1 MKIIILFAL
10 AGLSLAVGKSCYAPG
25 RQTNAQCLEFAVNND
40 PDFSVNLASF
50 MCHTNGRITRNA
62 EKHNSL
68 IEKLLL
74 TLKCAGCALDVIP
87 NIRED
92 QTLNALTTAGKTLED
107 VARELLE
114 FLDGLKLSEGS
125 KKLLCA
131 LNDDALLSTFSAKA
145 LTKNLS
151 PMPHNTK
158 ALICEGD
165 RNAVTA
171 KDVVQLL
178 KNGDSFV
185 DDAVGTDIAVEE
197 LATNLGKGLEGL
209 LQKVLDLLQIKFQD
223 VDGLICSGSV

>member
-92 QTLNALTTAGKTLED
+92 QT
-107 VARELLE
+107 
-114 FLDGLKLSEGS
+114 LDGLKLSEGS

>member
-92 QTLNALTTAGKTLED
+92 QTLENALTTAGKTLED

-145 LTKNLS
+145 LT
-151 PMPHNTK
+151 
-158 ALICEGD
+158 GD

>member
-92 QTLNALTTAGKTLED
+92 QTL
-107 VARELLE
+107 
-114 FLDGLKLSEGS
+114 DGLKLSEGS

-145 LTKNLS
+145 LT
-151 PMPHNTK
+151 
-158 ALICEGD
+158 GD